1 MSALPAT
8 EAGRGRVTKLYAVAG
23 RKSSKSV
30 TARFEITFS
39 SKAKDS
45 LFFAMHSVMKFLEGK
60 KKKKPQIVEIFSFQ
74 LSSIVEIRLEAEVD
88 QSFEFDMYISEN
100 ISLYIKKKKILLNA
114 IIRIYRIP
122 RSSLT
127 ILR

>member
-1 MSALPAT
+1 
-8 EAGRGRVTKLYAVAG
+8 
-23 RKSSKSV
+23 
-30 TARFEITFS
+30 
-39 SKAKDS
+39 
-45 LFFAMHSVMKFLEGK
+45 MKFLEGK

-100 ISLYIKKKKILLNA
+100 ISLYIKKKKVLLNV